1 MHWLLAALVLASS
14 VSTSSAADQPAG
26 LKKLQIGSKDAA
38 LLAEIER
45 YKDLEEL
52 DISCFE
58 TLDKIPEAIGNL
70 KRLKVLVS
78 DNGNGCIMNPEL
90 PESIGK
96 LGSLEKLVLY
106 GAQDP
111 RPIGKHPGP
120 QPAKRHEFPESLS
133 QLKNLTY
140 LDLGRNGLGE
150 IPPFVGDL
158 PHLKEFRFSWNM
170 KVKPLPAF
178 MSRLKELET
187 MRLEADGL
195 DDLPDFLNSL
205 PKLKSIALGNNC
217 AITQN
222 KEKMEDLKRRFPK
235 IAFDFE
241 DEYDC
246 PPL

>member
-1 MHWLLAALVLASS
+1 LITPGLLFAGEASE
-14 VSTSSAADQPAG
+14 VKT
-26 LKKLQIGSKDAA
+26 LQIGSKDAA
-38 LLAEIER
+38 ILEKIGR
-45 YKDLEEL
+45 YTNLEEL

-58 TLDKIPEAIGNL
+58 TLNRIPEQIGEL
-70 KRLKVLVS
+70 KKLKTLVS
-78 DNGNGCIMNPEL
+78 DNGNGCQMNPQL
-90 PESIGK
+90 PDSIGQ
-96 LGSLEKLVLY
+96 LVSLEKLVLY

-120 QPAKRHEFPESLS
+120 QPAQRHEFPAGLS

-150 IPPFVGDL
+150 IPSFVADL

-187 MRLEADGL
+187 LRLEADGL
-195 DDLPDFLNSL
+195 EDLPDFLNSL
-205 PKLKSIALGNNC
+205 PKLKSVALGNNC
-217 AITQN
+217 AITQS
-222 KEKMEDLKRRFPK
+222 KEKRDDLKKRFPK
-235 IAFDFE
+235 IVFDFE

-246 PPL
+246 PPQ